1 MWKCPIGEEWVT
13 QATEKQGVRT
23 HRLFTCLVGQRI
35 GWLWLDSRVVVVY
48 GVGWWMVRVVDAH
61 RGKSI
66 GNVKAAITTELPKPK
81 LRMQP
86 MQTKQSLLRYS
97 SHQAINLSWHHLSSH
112 HYTQFPSSFLSSPGW
127 RQVHQNKTWLDIGLT
142 SEYD

>member
-1 MWKCPIGEEWVT
+1 
-13 QATEKQGVRT
+13 
-23 HRLFTCLVGQRI
+23 
-35 GWLWLDSRVVVVY
+35 
-48 GVGWWMVRVVDAH
+48 MVRVVDAH

-97 SHQAINLSWHHLSSH
+97 SHQAINLS
-112 HYTQFPSSFLSSPGW
+112 
-127 RQVHQNKTWLDIGLT
+127 
-142 SEYD
+142 